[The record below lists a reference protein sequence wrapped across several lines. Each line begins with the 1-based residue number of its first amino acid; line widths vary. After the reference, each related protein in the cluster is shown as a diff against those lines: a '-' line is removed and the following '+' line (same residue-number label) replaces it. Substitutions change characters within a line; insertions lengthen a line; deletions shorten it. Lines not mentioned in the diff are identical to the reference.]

1 MKKIM
6 SKPVNISRMRRYVLM
21 GLMLTGFAVLA
32 GRSGQLQLLDRE
44 FLQGQG
50 DMRHLRV
57 VQVPAHRG
65 MIVDRNAEPLAIS
78 TPVQSV
84 WVNPKELVA
93 SPADRSRMARLL
105 GLSADKL
112 QRLLGQRQ
120 DREFVYLR
128 RHIAPDRAQQVMS
141 LDVPGVYL
149 QQEYR
154 RYYPAGEVAGHLLGF
169 TNVDDAGQEGLELA
183 YDDWLSGEPGAKRVV
198 KDGRRH
204 TIANIENIRSAH
216 PGKILRLSIDRRIQY
231 LAYRELKAAVSKHRA
246 RSGSVVVLDNRS
258 GEVLALVNQ
267 PSFNPNN
274 RKRLKPYKL
283 RNRAV
288 TDVFEPG
295 STMKPFVIASALES
309 GLYQVSSKI
318 KTSPGLFQVGVNT
331 IRDMHDYGTLDLT
344 GVIRKSSNVAASKI
358 ALALDPEMFW
368 EGLSGAG
375 LGMATA
381 SSFPGEAD
389 GYLSDFHR
397 WRDIERA
404 TLAYGYGLSV
414 TAIQLA
420 QAYSVFAND
429 GYRVPVTLLK
439 REDPVQPQ
447 KVYSPKVARAVRRM
461 MEEVVKKGG
470 TAPLAAV
477 PGYRVAGKTGTAHK
491 SVAGGYADDRYLSV
505 FAGMAPASAPRLV
518 AVVVINEPS
527 NGEHFGGIV
536 AGPVFSS
543 VMAGALRLLNVTP
556 DDAELLQTRRQDTEG
571 PA

>member
-1 MKKIM
+1 MNKQA
-6 SKPVNISRMRRYVLM
+6 NISRIRRFVLI
-21 GLMLTGFAVLA
+21 GLMLSGFAVLA
-32 GRSGQLQLLDRE
+32 GRSGQLQLLDHE

-50 DMRHLRV
+50 DARHLRV
-57 VQVPAHRG
+57 VQVAAHRG
-65 MIVDRNAEPLAIS
+65 MITDRNGEPLAIS

-84 WVNPKELVA
+84 WVNPQELVA
-93 SPADRSRMARLL
+93 SPADLARVARLL
-105 GLSADKL
+105 GQDVGRL

-128 RHIAPDRAQQVMS
+128 RHISPDRAQQVMA
-141 LDVPGVYL
+141 LNIPGVYL

-154 RYYPAGEVAGHLLGF
+154 RYYPAGEVAGHLVGF

-183 YDDWLSGEPGAKRVV
+183 FDDWLSGEPGAKRVV

-204 TIANIENIRSAH
+204 SIENVENIRSAH
-216 PGKILRLSIDRRIQY
+216 PGKDLKLSIDRRIQY
-231 LAYRELKAAVSKHRA
+231 LAYRELKAAVRQHHA
-246 RSGSVVVLDNRS
+246 RSGSVVVLDNRT

-274 RKRLKPYKL
+274 RKRLKVDRL
-283 RNRAV
+283 RNRAA

-309 GLYQVSSKI
+309 GRYKVSTRI
-318 KTSPGLFQVGVNT
+318 NTSPGLFQVGVNT
-331 IRDMHDYGTLDLT
+331 IRDMHDYGSLDLT

-358 ALALDPEMFW
+358 ALSLEPKQVWQD
-368 EGLSGAG
+368 LTGAG
-375 LGMATA
+375 FGMATA

-389 GYLSDFHR
+389 GYLADYHR

-414 TAIQLA
+414 TGLQLA

-429 GYRVPVTLLK
+429 GYRVPVTLLQ
-439 REDPVQPQ
+439 REDPAQQHV
-447 KVYSPKVARAVRRM
+447 VYSPRVARAVRTM

-477 PGYRVAGKTGTAHK
+477 PGYRVAGKTGTVYK
-491 SVAGGYADDRYLSV
+491 SVAGGYSDDRYLAV

-518 AVVVINEPS
+518 TVVVINEPR
-527 NGEHFGGIV
+527 NGEHFGGKV
-536 AGPVFSS
+536 AGPVFSR

-556 DDAELLQTRRQDTEG
+556 DDAGLLQTRWRNPEG